1 MGTILDIRG
10 ISVGHY
16 TDNQHNTGCTV
27 VLCANGAIAGVDI
40 RGTTLGTHEIDLV
53 RTGQLVKRINAV
65 LLVGG
70 SAFGLQAVQGVMRY
84 LEEHKQG
91 FKIQDFIVPIVTAA
105 SIFDLEVAHARPDD
119 NAGYQACKASSDDHV
134 EEGAVGVGTG
144 ALVGKIF
151 GPEHASKG
159 GVGTAS
165 RNLNGHAIGVLVVV
179 NCLGC
184 VVDIDSQVVVGPRH
198 PSTGQLVCDT
208 NEILR
213 YVAEPRPWANNLI
226 AVIATDLPM
235 TKEECNSLAYV
246 AYNGF
251 ARVVRPADSSL
262 DSSIVF
268 VLSTALEKAEKLSRT
283 LPSQLG
289 SVLAELVAEATVRAV
304 AIANGVVL
312 VSS

>member
-1 MGTILDIRG
+1 MGTILDVRG

-16 TDNQHNTGCTV
+16 TDYEHSTGCTV
-27 VLCANGAIAGVDI
+27 ILCANGAIAGVEI
-40 RGTTLGTHEIDLV
+40 RGTVLGTHEIDLV

-91 FKIQDFIVPIVTAA
+91 FKVQAFIVPIVTAA
-105 SIFDLEVAHARPDD
+105 SIFDLEVAQARPDN
-119 NAGYQACKASSDDHV
+119 NAGYQACKASSYDHV

-144 ALVGKIF
+144 ALVGKLF

-165 RNLNGHAIGVLVVV
+165 HDLNNHSIGVLVVV

-184 VVDIDSQVVVGPRH
+184 VVDANTQQVVAGPHH

-208 NEILR
+208 SEILR
-213 YVAEPRPWANNLI
+213 HVSEPRSWANNLI

-235 TKEECNSLAYV
+235 TKEECNELACV

-251 ARVVRPADSSL
+251 VQVVRPTDPSL

-268 VLSTALEKAEKLSRT
+268 ALSTASEKAGKLSRT
-283 LPSQLG
+283 LSGRLG
-289 SVLAELVAEATVRAV
+289 SVAAELVAEATVRAV
-304 AIANGVVL
+304 TIANASVT
-312 VSS
+312 

>member
-1 MGTILDIRG
+1 MGTIVDIKG

-16 TDNQHNTGCTV
+16 TDEQHNTGCTV
-27 VLCANGAIAGVDI
+27 ILCTNGAIAGVDI
-40 RGTTLGTHEIDLV
+40 RGTALGTHEIDLV

-70 SAFGLQAVQGVMRY
+70 SAFGLQVVQGVMRY

-91 FKIQDFIVPIVTAA
+91 FKMQDFIVPIVTAA

-119 NAGYQACKASSDDHV
+119 NAGYQACKVASDDHV

-144 ALVGKIF
+144 ALVGKLF

-165 RNLNGHAIGVLVVV
+165 RNLNSHAIGVLVVV

-184 VVDIDSQVVVGPRH
+184 VVDADTQQVVAGPHH

-208 NEILR
+208 DEILSH
-213 YVAEPRPWANNLI
+213 VVEPCSWANNLI

-235 TKEECNSLAYV
+235 TKEECNELARV

-251 ARVVRPADSSL
+251 AQVVRPADPSL

-268 VLSTALEKAEKLSRT
+268 VISTASEKAGKLSRT
-283 LPSQLG
+283 LSGRLG
-289 SVLAELVAEATVRAV
+289 SVAAELVAEATVRAV
-304 AIANGVVL
+304 TIANA
-312 VSS
+312 SAT

>member
-1 MGTILDIRG
+1 MGAILDIKG

-16 TDNQHNTGCTV
+16 TDYQYNTGCTV
-27 VLCANGAIAGVDI
+27 ILCANGAIAGVDI
-40 RGTTLGTHEIDLV
+40 RGTALGTHEIDLV

-91 FKIQDFIVPIVTAA
+91 FKMQDFIVPIVTAA
-105 SIFDLEVAHARPDD
+105 SIFDLEVAQARPDN
-119 NAGYQACKASSDDHV
+119 NAGYQACKAASDDYV

-144 ALVGKIF
+144 ALVGKFF

-165 RNLNGHAIGVLVVV
+165 RDLNSHSIGMLVVV

-184 VVDIDSQVVVGPRH
+184 VIDADTQQVVAGPRY

-208 NEILR
+208 NEILSHI
-213 YVAEPRPWANNLI
+213 AEPRSWANNLI

-235 TKEECNSLAYV
+235 TKEECNELACV
-246 AYNGF
+246 AHNGF
-251 ARVVRPADSSL
+251 TRVVRPADPSF
-262 DSSIVF
+262 DTSIVF
-268 VLSTALEKAEKLSRT
+268 VLSTASEKAGKLSRT
-283 LPSQLG
+283 LPGRLD
-289 SVLAELVAEATVRAV
+289 SVAAELVAEATIRAV
-304 AIANGVVL
+304 TIANA
-312 VSS
+312 SAT